1 MPWRGNAMDDRRVTP
16 DAIEREHQ
24 AEIRQRL
31 VWSYLLGIPAIG
43 FACMLALIALLDALS
58 R

>member
-1 MPWRGNAMDDRRVTP
+1 MDDRRVTP

-24 AEIRQRL
+24 AEIQQRL
-31 VWSYLLGIPAIG
+31 VWSYLLGIPAAG
-43 FACMLALIALLDALS
+43 FAIMLVLIAVLDALN

>member
-24 AEIRQRL
+24 AEIQQRL
-31 VWSYLLGIPAIG
+31 VWSYLLGIPAAG
-43 FACMLALIALLDALS
+43 FAIMLVLIAVLDALN